1 MSFAEAVASDIECW
15 TPTPLSSCSRSCSCF
30 DLSHCRGIAPALDLA
45 RARARD
51 ITPACARARAR
62 ARYLVRACAR
72 ARARARAVALGLSW
86 SACSVFSV
94 GVCPPRATPAPAIV
108 SLVKALA
115 MDQTALN
122 MVWGVN
128 SFRF

>member
-51 ITPACARARAR
+51 ITP
-62 ARYLVRACAR
+62 ACAR